1 MAYDEKKDVVL
12 WSGRVDNLM
21 ISVQKYADGA
31 PKFQIGPRVITKATG
46 EESFVKAGR
55 LTAGEF
61 EYISTMMPEIKKA
74 LAA

>member
-1 MAYDEKKDVVL
+1 MAYDEKKDVIL
-12 WSGRVDNLM
+12 WSGRVDSLM
-21 ISVQKYADGA
+21 LSVQKYADGA
-31 PKFQIGPRVITKATG
+31 PKFQVGPRVIVKASG

-61 EYISTMMPEIKKA
+61 EYISTAMPEIKKA